1 MDEQELVT
9 ARASSSLP
17 VRILRSHALSS
28 PSSKSP
34 GPLSASTRTHVP
46 IQQISPR
53 VGQRAGIAR
62 SGTMAGCAIFPWHA
76 PGSQPLQSRR
86 AARHPGMFEKYRT
99 CDPCRFPQEPFTAT
113 KSRVFLVGNENCSK
127 QHTEASRACS
137 TRDVRL
143 RRACP

>member
-46 IQQISPR
+46 IQQIFP
-53 VGQRAGIAR
+53 AR
-62 SGTMAGCAIFPWHA
+62 
-76 PGSQPLQSRR
+76 GS
-86 AARHPGMFEKYRT
+86 
-99 CDPCRFPQEPFTAT
+99 
-113 KSRVFLVGNENCSK
+113 KSRYCAERNDGRLRNLSL
-127 QHTEASRACS
+127 ACS
-137 TRDVRL
+137 RFATASIQTGRPSSGYVRKISYL
-143 RRACP
+143 

>member
-53 VGQRAGIAR
+53 VGQRADIAR
-62 SGTMAGCAIFPWHA
+62 SGTMAGCAIFPWLA
-76 PGSQPLQSRR
+76 PGSRPLRSRP
-86 AARHPGMFEKYRT
+86 AARHPDMFEKYHT
-99 CDPCRFPQEPFTAT
+99 CYPCRFSPKEPSTT
-113 KSRVFLVGNENCSK
+113 YSRVGYFL
-127 QHTEASRACS
+127 
-137 TRDVRL
+137 
-143 RRACP
+143 